1 MRVTTLILIIL
12 FIVSCKYRF
21 ENKKVV
27 VDEKVTEWRGSDEPP
42 STELCDKFVSEED
55 RINCFK
61 TELSAIIFEQ
71 IDFSEVKVKMPLDD
85 TLKISIMIDKS
96 GKVSYLNS
104 IINTKIKKQ
113 IPKIDSML
121 SIAIANLPK
130 VFPATKTDIGVQVD
144 SKFEVPIIIKTY

>member
-12 FIVSCKYRF
+12 FIVSCKYRL
-21 ENKKVV
+21 ENKKVE
-27 VDEKVTEWRGSDEPP
+27 VDEKVTEWSSSDEPP

-71 IDFSEVKVKMPLDD
+71 IDFSEVKVKIPLDD

-104 IINTKIKKQ
+104 NINTNVEPYYENNKFRLFFIWL
-113 IPKIDSML
+113 IVC
-121 SIAIANLPK
+121 SISSN
-130 VFPATKTDIGVQVD
+130 
-144 SKFEVPIIIKTY
+144 KFSFR